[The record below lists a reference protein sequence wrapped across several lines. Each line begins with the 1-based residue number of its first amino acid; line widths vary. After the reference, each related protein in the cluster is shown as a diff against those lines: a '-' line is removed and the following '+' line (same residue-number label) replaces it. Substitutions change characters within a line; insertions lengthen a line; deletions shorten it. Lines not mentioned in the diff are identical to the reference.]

1 MAFISQAV
9 RPEVS
14 VGAKSRPCS
23 PLRRRHCMLQE
34 SHVRIR
40 HNVRVV
46 GIAAGVPCE
55 AFAARA
61 VRTRGSIVQTVCT
74 YGRRNDVAE
83 GTS

>member
-1 MAFISQAV
+1 
-9 RPEVS
+9 
-14 VGAKSRPCS
+14 
-23 PLRRRHCMLQE
+23 MLQE

-61 VRTRGSIVQTVCT
+61 ARTRGSIVQTACT
-74 YGRRNDVAE
+74 YSRRNDVAE